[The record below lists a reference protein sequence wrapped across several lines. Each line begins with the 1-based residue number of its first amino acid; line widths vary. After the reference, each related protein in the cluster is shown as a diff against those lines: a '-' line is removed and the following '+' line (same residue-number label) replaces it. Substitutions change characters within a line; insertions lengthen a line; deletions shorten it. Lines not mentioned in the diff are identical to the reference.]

1 MIFNLYKNRGETPL
15 ECLERF
21 RATRPELQNESMT
34 YLGRLDPLAEGV
46 LLVGTGPARHASRSS
61 RGVAGGDHTTQKER
75 EKFFGL
81 DKEYDFTAIFGF
93 ETDTYDVMGRVLKSE
108 KPEYLQEI
116 ELIKICKIYEGER
129 SQKYPEYSS
138 KIISERQKKEG
149 VSQEK
154 KHPLEQT
161 GYFPAE
167 KSTPSP
173 VGHGPKVALEEFSS
187 PSSTELGSSSQENV
201 SSEKSS
207 VPPFG
212 QPDFPSDN
220 FPEKMV
226 NIYKLQFQ
234 KLENISSKDLFAR
247 ILMDVSRVK
256 GDFRQGEIFED
267 WNKLLLKNGNF
278 EILVAHFSAH
288 VSSGT
293 YIRSLVN
300 SMGETL
306 GCGATTLLIRRTRL
320 GEYKIEDSIRF

>member
-21 RATRPELQNESMT
+21 RAIRPELQNESMT

-108 KPEYLQEI
+108 KPEDLREI

-167 KSTPSP
+167 KSPPSP
-173 VGHGPKVALEEFSS
+173 VGHGPKVAIEEFSS
-187 PSSTELGSSSQENV
+187 PGSQELE
-201 SSEKSS
+201 SARLFSEN
-207 VPPFG
+207 
-212 QPDFPSDN
+212 FPSR
-220 FPEKMV
+220 MV
-226 NIYKLQFQ
+226 SIYKLQFQ
-234 KLENISSKDLFAR
+234 KIENISSKDLFAR
-247 ILMDVSRVK
+247 ILMDVSRVR
-256 GDFRQGEIFED
+256 GDFRQGEILED

-278 EILVAHFSAH
+278 EIPVAHFSAH

-306 GCGATTLLIRRTRL
+306 GCGATTLLIRRTRV
-320 GEYKIEDSIRF
+320 GDYKIEDSIKF

>member
-15 ECLERF
+15 QCIERF
-21 RATRPELQNESMT
+21 KIEVLKDRNKSAT

-46 LLVGTGPARHASRSS
+46 LLVGTEE
-61 RGVAGGDHTTQKER
+61 HTEQKER

-81 DKEYDFTAIFGF
+81 DKEYDFTATFGF

-108 KPEYLQEI
+108 TPEDLQEI
-116 ELIKICKIYEGER
+116 DLIKICKIYEGER
-129 SQKYPEYSS
+129 EQKYPKYSS
-138 KIISERQKKEG
+138 KIISERQKSEDS
-149 VSQEK
+149 SQEK

-161 GYFPAE
+161 GYFSAE
-167 KSTPSP
+167 KSPPSP

-187 PSSTELGSSSQENV
+187 LGSEELESAKL
-201 SSEKSS
+201 SSEN
-207 VPPFG
+207 
-212 QPDFPSDN
+212 FPS
-220 FPEKMV
+220 KMV

-247 ILMDVSRVK
+247 ILIDVSRVK
-256 GDFRQGEIFED
+256 GDFRQGEILGD
-267 WNKLLLKNGNF
+267 WKKLLLEKGNF
-278 EILVAHFSAH
+278 EIPIAHFSAS

-306 GCGATTLLIRRTRL
+306 GCGATTLLIKRTKV
-320 GEYKIEDSIRF
+320 GDYKIEDSLRF